1 MQSPNV
7 FKTKS
12 HKSPRNPFD
21 LGHDDYFTK
30 SAGLLSP
37 IYCEDTLP
45 GDYLKVNFFFFN
57 PFSLISFFIIFR
69 SKSIRLRMTIRTK
82 IS

>member
-30 SAGLLSP
+30 SAGLLTP
-37 IYCEDTLP
+37 IDKIAIP
-45 GDYLKVNFFFFN
+45 SKMHK
-57 PFSLISFFIIFR
+57 IITVV
-69 SKSIRLRMTIRTK
+69 SIYTIITY
-82 IS
+82 